1 MQAVGLGQGK
11 WMKGVIIYKIVFF
24 LICLWIFQGCGG
36 QTDDTGQRE
45 NPKEVDLEMTELID
59 DRYSEAS
66 AGEPGWEYVI
76 TTTADLD
83 GDGES
88 ETIVLVANVSIYKGR
103 PAWNDGQA
111 WQAYVVESGGE
122 RVDLYRQ
129 YIQLGKVSLAISEGS
144 ENGPPAVLLAENTDT
159 HIRVIEIHYQGP
171 DEVTAAEILI
181 RHLIASPK
189 PVLRPEYRQPVHLD
203 PMSGET

>member
-1 MQAVGLGQGK
+1 
-11 WMKGVIIYKIVFF
+11 MKNVSVYKPVLLLF
-24 LICLWIFQGCGG
+24 LLWIFQGCGG
-36 QTDDTGQRE
+36 ETDNTVQGDK
-45 NPKEVDLEMTELID
+45 PKDRGLVMAELID
-59 DRYSEAS
+59 RRYPEAA
-66 AGEPGWEYVI
+66 AGEPGWEYAM

-88 ETIVLVANVSIYKGR
+88 ETIVLVANVSIHKGR

-111 WQAYVVESGGE
+111 WQAYLVESGGE

-129 YIQLGKVSLAISEGS
+129 YIQLGKVSLAITEDS

-171 DEVTAAEILI
+171 DEITAAEILS

-189 PVLRPEYRQPVHLD
+189 PMPPQEYRQPVHLETI
-203 PMSGET
+203 SGQT